1 MQRVS
6 PPVHLL
12 RVVTHA
18 FFMTAA
24 VAASGATI
32 KDHNTWDA
40 VSISGPLG
48 QAVDP
53 AYPWWYALDVQN
65 KFANNSRKLA
75 QSTWRAGLNYN
86 LNAHWTAYAG
96 FGFTPTDTPLTS
108 KPNRELRWTQ
118 QIGWTG
124 RAGAY
129 TLGARLR
136 VEERHYN
143 TGDDWGV
150 RTRYQVR
157 ASHPVPGCPSLS
169 GLVWNEYFYNLND
182 TDYGARHGYD
192 QNRLFVGTGWKLSEI
207 TRTEI
212 GYLHNYVHRPG
223 KDDRLNQT
231 ISVSLYL
238 AFK

>member
-1 MQRVS
+1 MRKLTLALIT
-6 PPVHLL
+6 LL
-12 RVVTHA
+12 L
-18 FFMTAA
+18 TAA
-24 VAASGATI
+24 HPARGATI

-40 VSISGPLG
+40 VILSGPLG
-48 QAVDP
+48 AAVD
-53 AYPWWYALDVQN
+53 AAHPWLYGLDLQN

-75 QSTWRAGLNYN
+75 QSTWRASLIRV
-86 LNAHWTAYAG
+86 LDAHWTALAG

-118 QIGWTG
+118 QIGWNG
-124 RAGAY
+124 RAQDF
-129 TLGARLR
+129 TLGARIR
-136 VEERHYN
+136 IEERFYN
-143 TGDDWGV
+143 TGEDCGV

-157 ASHPVPGCPSLS
+157 ASHPVPGCSAVS
-169 GLVWNEYFYNLND
+169 AVVWNEYFYNLND

-192 QNRLFVGTGWKLSEI
+192 QNRLFVGTGWKLNEI

-231 ISVSLYL
+231 ISVSVYV
-238 AFK
+238 AVR

>member
-1 MQRVS
+1 MR
-6 PPVHLL
+6 LL
-12 RVVTHA
+12 RLFA
-18 FFMTAA
+18 PLLLLAA
-24 VAASGATI
+24 AEGARAATL

-48 QAVDP
+48 RTVD
-53 AYPWWYALDVQN
+53 AAQPWLYGLDVQN
-65 KFANNSRKLA
+65 KFANNSRKVA
-75 QSTWRAGLNYN
+75 QSTWRASLIRV
-86 LNAHWTAYAG
+86 LDAHWTAMAG

-118 QIGWTG
+118 QLGWSG
-124 RAGAY
+124 HAGDFS
-129 TLGARLR
+129 LGARIR
-136 VEERHYN
+136 IEERFYN
-143 TGDDWGV
+143 TGDDCGV

-157 ASHPVPGCPSLS
+157 ASHPVPGCSCLS
-169 GLVWNEYFYNLND
+169 GVVWNEYFYNLND

-231 ISVSLYL
+231 VAVSLFV
-238 AFK
+238 AFR